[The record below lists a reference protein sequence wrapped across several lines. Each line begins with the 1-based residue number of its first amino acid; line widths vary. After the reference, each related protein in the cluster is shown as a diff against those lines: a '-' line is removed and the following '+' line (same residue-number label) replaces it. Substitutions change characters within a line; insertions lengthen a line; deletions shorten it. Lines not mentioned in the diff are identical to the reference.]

1 MTTQALLQFPMPL
14 VQRPTCLVWYAGDP
28 CDQAIQQYN
37 QMLLDRQQVQWDFSV
52 AEPLR
57 KQITEQRREI
67 ADQQNQIKTLQ
78 VTIDAQTLAAIQ
90 REASNRASLDMLGAI
105 LGVGLAFFAAYAT
118 FRRLA
123 RNAPRVERVEHERGR
138 AASASS

>member
-1 MTTQALLQFPMPL
+1 
-14 VQRPTCLVWYAGDP
+14 LVWYAGDP
-28 CDQAIQQYN
+28 CDLSIQQYN
-37 QMLLDRQQVQWDFSV
+37 QMLLDRQQGQWDFSV

-57 KQITEQRREI
+57 RQITVQQREI
-67 ADQQNQIKTLQ
+67 ADQQNQIRTLQ
-78 VTIDAQTLAAIQ
+78 ATIDSQTIAAIQ

-105 LGVGLAFFAAYAT
+105 LGVGLGFFAAYAT

-123 RNAPRVERVEHERGR
+123 RRAPHMERVQYERGR